1 MSKMSARSKEEDS
14 LSRLRGQL
22 KALSNR
28 HAIEIL
34 QVLNPHTG
42 EIVPTLGWDSIVEG
56 LLALDS
62 IVKPDKD
69 SKGEKT
75 QDEADYDEK
84 RQGLMSGGTIYE
96 TMNKLVKVGFV
107 ISSGDRGRKQ
117 RGFMITHDGRLALAS
132 VGQLG
137 GPVGAGTEV
146 QRAAKTLLK
155 HKNFISLLPAQKKFV
170 REFGDIDGNLVIQ
183 MPPGSGKTFL
193 AMIVILLKLQEG
205 KRCLYLSPYTSL
217 SRQIVDE
224 YGTLLNDLGY
234 SVVRHDGISQA
245 TDTELENADL
255 AVVMYETFAAALL
268 QKKKWTDNI
277 GLSVIDELTELDSTQ
292 PSVQPEFIGSDR
304 SVKLDLIISLLKD
317 SSQILTLSSR
327 FGETEEITDWLKASI
342 FRPDVRL
349 TPDEFIVS
357 EIEQGIKIESSDGTQ
372 RSTSQHIDTLD
383 VIMDHLE
390 NYEEKSILIVVG
402 SRYRAQALARSLS
415 KSHPRTVKQ
424 KFVDQIVGNGES
436 LPLSG
441 RLSKC
446 LQGGVAFHHSGLDSG
461 VRQRLEQAIND
472 KIVRMVV
479 STTGITSGMS
489 LPFDCVVILLDP
501 NMYFL
506 TTRSRYLQIAGRIGE
521 YHLGQ
526 YGGRIYIVFE
536 GPSRVFP
543 DVQSMEETL
552 LHKPLEPLNP
562 GPVYPSLAVSVL
574 VRNMIS
580 GKPITREALKKNF
593 LEYIRG
599 TFRGTINEDYT
610 AQMGKFF
617 GSVFKWLVKAKILE
631 DSSKGFKITKE
642 TRSAVLAGID
652 PIDYLQTK
660 DILSNLTG
668 DIEEARL
675 IEVLFNFRLPQEI
688 RPRTLVPSKDEM
700 KVLGLETLK
709 DWYMKIIPERL
720 NIKKTVLQRWMD
732 EQEVATI
739 ISETGESARGIS
751 LDEGD
756 LDSLLGICSSVVESV
771 SRFFKAT
778 KKKGLAER
786 FNVFSRQLQ
795 YGVHADLA
803 SSDLLELY
811 LVQGDNAL
819 SSRLSRNT
827 ARILYDNGYKT
838 ISNVVRKDID
848 ASKKGLARD
857 RFSQNCGL
865 EVERGKEVYIAAMTH
880 IRAQLVGDDD
890 DEEDET

>member
-1 MSKMSARSKEEDS
+1 MSARSMEEDS

-34 QVLNPHTG
+34 QVLNPQTG
-42 EIVPTLGWDSIVEG
+42 EMVPTLGWDNIVEG
-56 LLALDS
+56 LLALDN
-62 IVKPDKD
+62 IVKPKGG

-75 QDEADYDEK
+75 QDEADYEEK

-132 VGQLG
+132 VGQLR
-137 GPVGAGTEV
+137 GPVGTGTEV

-155 HKNFISLLPAQKKFV
+155 HKNFVSLLPAQNKFV
-170 REFGDIDGNLVIQ
+170 RKFGNIDENLVIQ

-245 TDTELENADL
+245 SDTELEKADI
-255 AVVMYETFAAALL
+255 AVVMYETFATAIL
-268 QKKKWTDNI
+268 QKKKWTDSI
-277 GLSVIDELTELDSTQ
+277 GLSVIDELTELDSFQQTLEPQ
-292 PSVQPEFIGSDR
+292 NIGTDR
-304 SVKLDLIISLLKD
+304 SVKLDLIISLLKE
-317 SSQILTLSSR
+317 SSQIITLSSR
-327 FGETEEITDWLKASI
+327 FGDSEEIAAWLNASI

-357 EIEQGIKIESSDGTQ
+357 ESEQGIKIESSDGTQ
-372 RSTSQHIDTLD
+372 RSSSQHIDSLD
-383 VIMDHLE
+383 AIMDHLE
-390 NYEEKSILIVVG
+390 NYDEKSILIVVG
-402 SRYRAQALARSLS
+402 SRYGAQSLARSLAR
-415 KSHPRTVKQ
+415 SHPRSVKQ
-424 KFVDQIVGNGES
+424 EFIDQIVGLGES
-436 LPLSG
+436 LPLSD
-441 RLSKC
+441 RLSKS
-446 LQGGVAFHHSGLDSG
+446 LQGGVAFHHSGLDAG
-461 VRQRLEQAIND
+461 VRQRLEQAI
-472 KIVRMVV
+472 KERIVRTVV

-489 LPFDCVVILLDP
+489 LPFDCVVIILDP

-526 YGGRIYIVFE
+526 YGGRVYIVFE

-543 DVQSMEETL
+543 DVRSMEETL

-562 GPVYPSLAVSVL
+562 GPIYPSLAVSVL
-574 VRNMIS
+574 VRSMIN
-580 GKPITREALKKNF
+580 GRPVTQEDLKKKF
-593 LEYIRG
+593 LMHIKG
-599 TFRGTINEDYT
+599 TFRGTINAEYT
-610 AQMGKFF
+610 SQMSKFF
-617 GSVFKWLVKAKILE
+617 RSVFKWLVKEKLIE
-631 DSSKGFKITKE
+631 DSGKGFKITKE
-642 TRSAVLAGID
+642 PRSAVLSGID

-660 DILSNLTG
+660 SLLAKLAD
-668 DIEEARL
+668 DIEESKL
-675 IEVLFNFRLPQEI
+675 IEVLLNFRLPQVI
-688 RPRTLVPSKDEM
+688 RPRTLVPSKDEL
-700 KVLGLETLK
+700 KVLGLEAPS
-709 DWYMKIIPERL
+709 DWYMKLVPERL
-720 NIKKTVLQRWMD
+720 EIKRIVLQRWID
-732 EQEVATI
+732 EQEIATI
-739 ISETGESARGIS
+739 ISETGERSRGIS

-756 LDSLLGICSSVVESV
+756 LDSLLGICSTVIDSLS
-771 SRFFKAT
+771 SYFNAT

-786 FNVFSRQLQ
+786 FGVFSRQLL

-803 SSDLLELY
+803 SSDLLELH
-811 LVQGDNAL
+811 LVQGDSAL

-827 ARILYDNGYKT
+827 ARILYDNDYKT
-838 ISNVVRKDID
+838 ISDVVRKDID

-865 EVERGKEVYIAAMTH
+865 ETELGKEVYKAAMEH
-880 IRAQLVGDDD
+880 IRARLMSDDDD
-890 DEEDET
+890 DEDDET

>member
-1 MSKMSARSKEEDS
+1 MSARSKEEDS

-56 LLALDS
+56 LLALDN
-62 IVKPDKD
+62 IVKPNEG

-75 QDEADYDEK
+75 QDAADYEEK

-132 VGQLG
+132 VGQLS

-193 AMIVILLKLQEG
+193 AMIVILLKLQED
-205 KRCLYLSPYTSL
+205 KKCLYLSPYTSL

-277 GLSVIDELTELDSTQ
+277 GLSVIDELTELDSPQ
-292 PSVQPEFIGSDR
+292 PSMQPESIGSDR

-357 EIEQGIKIESSDGTQ
+357 EIEQGINIESSDGTQ
-372 RSTSQHIDTLD
+372 RSASQHIDSLD
-383 VIMDHLE
+383 AIMDHLE

-415 KSHPRTVKQ
+415 KSHPRPVKQ
-424 KFVDQIVGNGES
+424 NFVDQIVGIGES
-436 LPLSG
+436 LPLSN

-562 GPVYPSLAVSVL
+562 GPVYPSLAVSVI
-574 VRNMIS
+574 VRSIINGRPM
-580 GKPITREALKKNF
+580 TREALKKNF

-631 DSSKGFKITKE
+631 DTEKGFKITKE

-675 IEVLFNFRLPQEI
+675 IEILFNFRLPQEI
-688 RPRTLVPSKDEM
+688 RPRTLVPSNDEL
-700 KVLGLETLK
+700 KILGLETPK

-720 NIKKTVLQRWMD
+720 NIKKTVLQRWVD

-739 ISETGESARGIS
+739 ISETRESSRGIS

-756 LDSLLGICSSVVESV
+756 LDSLLGICSNVVESV
-771 SRFFKAT
+771 SRFFKAI

-811 LVQGDNAL
+811 LVQGDDTL

-838 ISNVVRKDID
+838 ISKVVRKDID

-865 EVERGKEVYIAAMTH
+865 EIERGKEVYIAAMTH
-880 IRAQLVGDDD
+880 IRAQLKGDDD

>member
-1 MSKMSARSKEEDS
+1 MSARSKEEDS

-62 IVKPDKD
+62 IVKPNKD

-75 QDEADYDEK
+75 QDEADYEEK

-146 QRAAKTLLK
+146 QKAAKTLLK

-217 SRQIVDE
+217 SRQIVEE

-357 EIEQGIKIESSDGTQ
+357 EIEQGINIESSDGTQ
-372 RSTSQHIDTLD
+372 RSASQHIDTLD
-383 VIMDHLE
+383 AIMDHLE

-415 KSHPRTVKQ
+415 KSHPRPVKQ
-424 KFVDQIVGNGES
+424 NFIDQVVGNDES

-610 AQMGKFF
+610 AKMGKFF

-631 DSSKGFKITKE
+631 DTEKGFKITKE
-642 TRSAVLAGID
+642 TRFAVLAGID

-660 DILSNLTG
+660 DILSNLAG

-688 RPRTLVPSKDEM
+688 RPRTLAPSKDEL
-700 KVLGLETLK
+700 KVLEIKTLK
-709 DWYMKIIPERL
+709 DWYLKLIPERL

-756 LDSLLGICSSVVESV
+756 LDSLLGICSNVVESV
-771 SRFFKAT
+771 SRFFKAI

-819 SSRLSRNT
+819 SSRLSRHT

-880 IRAQLVGDDD
+880 IRAQLMSDDD
-890 DEEDET
+890 DEDET

>member
-1 MSKMSARSKEEDS
+1 
-14 LSRLRGQL
+14 
-22 KALSNR
+22 
-28 HAIEIL
+28 
-34 QVLNPHTG
+34 
-42 EIVPTLGWDSIVEG
+42 LGYQS
-56 LLALDS
+56 
-62 IVKPDKD
+62 
-69 SKGEKT
+69 
-75 QDEADYDEK
+75 
-84 RQGLMSGGTIYE
+84 
-96 TMNKLVKVGFV
+96 
-107 ISSGDRGRKQ
+107 
-117 RGFMITHDGRLALAS
+117 
-132 VGQLG
+132 
-137 GPVGAGTEV
+137 
-146 QRAAKTLLK
+146 
-155 HKNFISLLPAQKKFV
+155 
-170 REFGDIDGNLVIQ
+170 
-183 MPPGSGKTFL
+183 
-193 AMIVILLKLQEG
+193 LKL
-205 KRCLYLSPYTSL
+205 
-217 SRQIVDE
+217 D
-224 YGTLLNDLGY
+224 
-234 SVVRHDGISQA
+234 
-245 TDTELENADL
+245 
-255 AVVMYETFAAALL
+255 F
-268 QKKKWTDNI
+268 
-277 GLSVIDELTELDSTQ
+277 
-292 PSVQPEFIGSDR
+292 
-304 SVKLDLIISLLKD
+304 IISLLKD
-317 SSQILTLSSR
+317 RSQILTLSSR

-372 RSTSQHIDTLD
+372 RSASQHIDTLD
-383 VIMDHLE
+383 AIMDHLE
-390 NYEEKSILIVVG
+390 NYDEKSILIVVG
-402 SRYRAQALARSLS
+402 SRYRSQALARSLS
-415 KSHPRTVKQ
+415 KSHPRSVKQ
-424 KFVDQIVGNGES
+424 NVVDRIVGNGES
-436 LPLSG
+436 LPLSD

-446 LQGGVAFHHSGLDSG
+446 IHGGVAFHHSGLDSD

-472 KIVRMVV
+472 RIMRMVV

-574 VRNMIS
+574 VRTMIS
-580 GKPITREALKKNF
+580 GRPITREVLKKNF
-593 LEYIRG
+593 LEYIRS
-599 TFRGTINEDYT
+599 TFRGTMNADYT

-617 GSVFKWLVKAKILE
+617 GSIFKWLVKAKIVE
-631 DSSKGFKITKE
+631 DTGKGFKITKE

-660 DILSNLTG
+660 DILSNLKG
-668 DIEEARL
+668 DIDEARL

-688 RPRTLVPSKDEM
+688 RPRTLVPSKNEL
-700 KVLGLETLK
+700 KVLGVESLK
-709 DWYMKIIPERL
+709 DWYLKIIPERL
-720 NIKKTVLQRWMD
+720 NIKKTVLQRWVD

-739 ISETGESARGIS
+739 ISETG
-751 LDEGD
+751 
-756 LDSLLGICSSVVESV
+756 ICSNVVENV

-778 KKKGLAER
+778 KKKSLATR

-819 SSRLSRNT
+819 SSRLSRHT

-838 ISNVVRKDID
+838 ISNIVRKDID

-880 IRAQLVGDDD
+880 IRAQLKGDDD
-890 DEEDET
+890 DEEDDT